1 MFNCAI
7 VSGFPVQ
14 AGRQREGGTGMSS
27 TIRVGVIGAGGIA
40 DAQVNALKG
49 ISNVQVVALAD
60 VRPGVCE
67 KLIEKNA
74 LGAARVFSDYRAL
87 LRMKELDAV
96 TVCTPNAIHAEP
108 VIKALK
114 SGRHVM
120 VEKPIGMNAREGAAM
135 CAAAKK
141 AGKVFSIGFQHRYR
155 PEVQYV
161 RRMIAEGQ
169 FGRIVYARAQALR
182 RRGIPS
188 WGVFG
193 RKELQGG
200 GPMIDIGVHILE
212 MTHFLLGKP
221 KPVAAS
227 GTCWTYL
234 GNRKPETASAWGDWD
249 WKTYTVE
256 DLAVGLVRFEGK
268 VALTVE
274 SSFAAHIEKDVFQ
287 TQIMGTRGGCVIG
300 DDGLRVFM
308 DMGGKMVNLA
318 PAFISSNFDPF
329 KVKME
334 KWIEAIRGAPNEAP
348 GEDGL
353 AIQRILDAIYASA
366 ERGREVA
373 ISG

>member
-1 MFNCAI
+1 M
-7 VSGFPVQ
+7 S
-14 AGRQREGGTGMSS
+14 TSS

-40 DAQVNALKG
+40 DTQVNYLKG
-49 ISNVQVVALAD
+49 IANVQVVALAD
-60 VRPGVCE
+60 VRAGVCE
-67 KLIEKNA
+67 KMIEKNG
-74 LGAARVFSDYRAL
+74 LGAARVFHDYNAL
-87 LRMKELDAV
+87 LAMKDLDAV
-96 TVCTPNAIHAEP
+96 TVCTPNAMHVDP
-108 VIKALK
+108 VVKALK

-120 VEKPIGMNAREGAAM
+120 VEKPIGMNAREGALM

-161 RRMIAEGQ
+161 RGLIAEGQ
-169 FGRIVYARAQALR
+169 FGDIVYARAQALR

-193 RKELQGG
+193 QKELQGG

-212 MTHFLLGKP
+212 MTHYLLGKP
-221 KPVAAS
+221 KPLAAS

-234 GNRKPETASAWGDWD
+234 GDRKPSATAPWGDWD

-256 DLAVGLVRFEGK
+256 DLAAGFVRFEK
-268 VALTVE
+268 KIALTVE

-308 DMGGKMVNLA
+308 DMGGKMVNLT
-318 PAFISSNFDPF
+318 PSFIGSADPF
-329 KVKME
+329 KVKMQ
-334 KWIEAIRGAPNEAP
+334 KWIDAIRGAANESS

-353 AIQRILDAIYASA
+353 TIQRILDAIYTSSQK
-366 ERGREVA
+366 GREVA